1 MKFDWY
7 QATCEGKPEVIV
19 DALLREWPDASVRPG
34 RACNGYARGYELAN
48 GSSKCAT
55 VQYGG
60 QAMGPGVH
68 VTATGGNAPA
78 AAVALR
84 RGIVHRVTRADAAE
98 DFEEVGAWD
107 KLFAIGIEVAEDFGI
122 RTKHLGD
129 YHRAQHGRTLYV
141 GAPSSIV
148 AVKIYEKGKQLSAT
162 AGDHPN
168 WVRVEASVRPK
179 GEARIL
185 ASAVEP
191 ASLFGYSRWSKEMA
205 FLIGAGDVAR
215 VKAGTIWRDSDDDR
229 TWAAVLRQYGP
240 FLQRRKEEDHGSWA
254 ALGCQIGSD
263 LEAFELVTAQ
273 RTAQPHHA
281 KQCSDGA
288 AQVVAKDKDV

>member
-19 DALLREWPDASVRPG
+19 DALLREWPSASVSPG
-34 RACNGYARGYELAN
+34 RGCNGYARGYELSHGA
-48 GSSKCAT
+48 SKCAT

-68 VTATGGNAPA
+68 VTASGENAPA

-148 AVKIYEKGKQLSAT
+148 AVKIYEKGKQLA
-162 AGDHPN
+162 AIDHQD

-179 GEARIL
+179 GEARLL
-185 ASAVEP
+185 ASTVEP
-191 ASLFGYSRWSKEMA
+191 AALFGYSRWSKSLA
-205 FLIGAGDVAR
+205 SLIGAGEVAR
-215 VKAGTIWRDSDDDR
+215 VKAGTIWRNSDDDR
-229 TWAAVLRQYGP
+229 SWSAMLRQYGP
-240 FLQRRKEEDHGSWA
+240 LLQRRKEDDHGSWA
-254 ALGCQIGSD
+254 SVGCQIGSD
-263 LEAFELVTAQ
+263 LEAIFVANEKRRAMPPLYAEQ
-273 RTAQPHHA
+273 CGARTAE
-281 KQCSDGA
+281 SA
-288 AQVVAKDKDV
+288 AEDKDV